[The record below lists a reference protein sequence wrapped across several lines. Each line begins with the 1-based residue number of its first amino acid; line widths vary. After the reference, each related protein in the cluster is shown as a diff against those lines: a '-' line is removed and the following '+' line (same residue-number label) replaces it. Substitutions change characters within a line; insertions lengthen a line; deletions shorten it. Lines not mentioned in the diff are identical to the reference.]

1 MKTKFLAFI
10 LILLLSNCGF
20 SPIYQNNEISNFKI
34 SIIETKGD
42 PFLNKL
48 ISNEIN
54 KISKI
59 NSENKIDLIINSSFS
74 KEIVSK
80 DSRGSPSEY
89 KLITNVN
96 FQIKKL
102 EKEFQIS
109 FNEKQNVKSIS
120 DLFEQK
126 NYENTIKRNFASS
139 IVKKLNLELIYK
151 E

>member
-10 LILLLSNCGF
+10 FILLLSNCGF

-59 NSENKIDLIINSSFS
+59 NSENKIDLKINSSFS

-89 KLITNVN
+89 KLIANVN
-96 FQIKKL
+96 FEIKKL

-151 E
+151 